1 MRIIDFF
8 AKYIKPFK
16 FSGTGMLNPAATGK
30 ITENLWAVRQYDVNF
45 WLYKTDDGYL
55 AVDSGYIDYPDP
67 AQKMKDLGIDP
78 DDVKWVFLTHADCDH
93 AGGIAEGGPGLFKN
107 AVIYL
112 LDKEE
117 PMILGKEI
125 RFRKGPFKIKNPL
138 KRTTGYQLLKNH
150 DVINAGNV
158 EVEILHVPGHTKGHS
173 VYLIDGR
180 ILFSGD
186 SLAVNQE
193 GGWCFFHFF
202 NMDTGTCLRSLFTLR
217 EFVREKN
224 PRLVCTGHSGYTTD
238 ISHLFDHMDTPG
250 RGTKRK
256 PFDLDAPY
264 NSFKED

>member
-1 MRIIDFF
+1 MTIIDFF

-16 FSGTGMLNPAATGK
+16 FSGKGMLNPVNTGQ
-30 ITENLWAVRQYDVNF
+30 ITERLWAVRQYDVNM

-67 AQKMKDLGIDP
+67 ERKIRDLGIDP
-78 DDVKWVFLTHADCDH
+78 DEVKWVFLTHADCDH
-93 AGGIAEGGPGLFKN
+93 AGGIAEGGPNLFKN

-117 PMILGKEI
+117 EMILGKEV
-125 RFRKGPFKIKNPL
+125 RFVRGPFKLKNPI
-138 KRTTGYQLLKNH
+138 KRTTGYRLLKNH
-150 DVINAGNV
+150 EIVRAGND

-173 VYLIDGR
+173 VYLIDDR

-202 NMDTGTCLRSLFTLR
+202 NMDTKANRRSLYTLK
-217 EFVREKN
+217 EFVERKRPE
-224 PRLVCTGHSGYTTD
+224 LVCTGHSGYTTD
-238 ISHLFDHMDTPG
+238 IDHLFDHMEIPAH
-250 RGTKRK
+250 GTKRK
-256 PFDLDAPY
+256 PFDPTAPY
-264 NSFKED
+264 NSFKEE